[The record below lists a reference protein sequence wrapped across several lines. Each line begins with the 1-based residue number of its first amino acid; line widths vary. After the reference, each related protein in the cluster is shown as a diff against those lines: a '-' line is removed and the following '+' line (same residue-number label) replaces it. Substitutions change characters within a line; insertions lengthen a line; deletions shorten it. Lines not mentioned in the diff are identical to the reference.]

1 MVHLPKTKN
10 KTGALHF
17 DVNYRPQYP
26 RPFNVPNGEEVLISI
41 SIGYDGNRVTNG
53 EIVVQVLAL
62 TEPPAIP
69 NHISGID
76 TLNDG
81 ILPHAG

>member
-10 KTGALHF
+10 KTRALHF
-17 DVNYRPQYP
+17 DVNYRPSYP
-26 RPFNVPNGEEVLISI
+26 RPFNVTYGEKMLISI
-41 SIGYDGNRVTNG
+41 SIGYDRNRITYG
-53 EIVVQVLAL
+53 EIVVQVLSL
-62 TEPPAIP
+62 SKPPAIP
-69 NHISGID
+69 NHVSRID